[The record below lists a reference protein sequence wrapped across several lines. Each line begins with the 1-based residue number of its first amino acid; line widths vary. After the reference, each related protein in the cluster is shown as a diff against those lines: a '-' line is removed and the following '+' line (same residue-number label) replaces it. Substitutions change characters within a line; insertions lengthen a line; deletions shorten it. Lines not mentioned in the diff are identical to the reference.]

1 MKLYRVVILSRMTAK
16 WEWWSNYVSYEQAEL
31 AAKGLITGGAAAEC
45 HILEIRSD
53 GGRIVAK
60 VTAEKKA
67 GWPHGAAVIHKV
79 S

>member
-16 WEWWSNYVSYEQAEL
+16 WETWTNYASYDEAEL
-31 AAKGLITGGAAAEC
+31 AACGLITGGAAAEC

-60 VTAEKKA
+60 VAAQKA
-67 GWPHGAAVIHKV
+67 TGWPHGSAVVKKA
-79 S
+79 